1 MKFYVFK
8 IKEKSCSFSMH
19 FKHDD
24 EEEKNIFF
32 FENDVVIYMGYRIT
46 NDIYANDLHC
56 SQYCPVYIKLHKH
69 RYLTIKF

>member
-1 MKFYVFK
+1 MFL
-8 IKEKSCSFSMH
+8 KSKQNHVH
-19 FKHDD
+19 FQCTSNTTTRK
-24 EEEKNIFF
+24 KNIFF